1 MSGMGRREFVA
12 LLGGAAAAWPLAARA
27 QQAKMPVIGFLG
39 SGSPD
44 KDANRE
50 RAFRQGLAEAGY
62 EEGRNVAIEYR
73 WAESHYDR
81 LPALAAD
88 LILHR
93 VAAIVAGAVDAA
105 HVAKAATSTIPIVF
119 FMSGDPV
126 TEGLVASL
134 NQPGGNLTGVTSFAG
149 VLSSKRLELLRE
161 LVPTAGFVAV
171 LINPSNSNARFRLK
185 EVEDASLVLALKT
198 HVVNASN
205 QDDIDVTVA
214 SLVQRG
220 NGALLVVDDPLF
232 FSQRIKLVTLA
243 ARYRI
248 PTIYFQSEFVDAGG
262 LISYGTDYAELYRQI
277 GRYTGQILKGAKP
290 ADLPVVQPTRLEL
303 VINLKTAGELG
314 LTVPPSILLRAD
326 KVIE

>member
-1 MSGMGRREFVA
+1 MKRREFIT

-27 QQAKMPVIGFLG
+27 QQPAMPVVGFLDAG
-39 SGSPD
+39 S
-44 KDANRE
+44 AAARTQQVA
-50 RAFRQGLAEAGY
+50 AFRKGLAEAGFQ
-62 EEGRNVAIEYR
+62 EGPNIALEFR

-105 HVAKAATSTIPIVF
+105 HAAKAATSTVPIVF
-119 FMSGDPV
+119 LMSGDPV

-134 NQPGGNLTGVTSFAG
+134 NQPGGNLTGVTSFSG
-149 VLSSKRLELLRE
+149 VLSSKRLELLHE

-171 LINPSNSNARFRLK
+171 LINLSNSNAKFRLK
-185 EVEDASLVLALKT
+185 EIEDASLVLALQT
-198 HVVNASN
+198 HIVNASN
-205 QDDIDVTVA
+205 QDDIDATVA

-220 NGALLVVDDPLF
+220 DGALLVIDDPLF
-232 FSQRIKLVTLA
+232 LSQRIKLVTLA

-248 PTIYFQSEFVDAGG
+248 PTIYFTSEFVDAGG
-262 LISYGTDYAELYRQI
+262 LISYATDYAEMYRQI

>member
-1 MSGMGRREFVA
+1 LKRREFIS
-12 LLGGAAAAWPLAARA
+12 LLGGAAAAWPVAARA
-27 QQAKMPVIGFLG
+27 QQAAMPVIGFLG
-39 SGSPD
+39 TTSDGFAD
-44 KDANRE
+44 RVA
-50 RAFRQGLAEAGY
+50 AFREGLKEAGY
-62 EEGRNVAIEYR
+62 IEGQNVAIEYR
-73 WAESHYDR
+73 WAENHYDR

-105 HVAKAATSTIPIVF
+105 HAAKAATSTVPIVF
-119 FMSGDPV
+119 LMSGDPV

-134 NQPGGNLTGVTSFAG
+134 NQPGGNLTGVTSFSG
-149 VLSSKRLELLRE
+149 VLSSKRLELLHE
-161 LVPTAGFVAV
+161 LVPTASFVAV
-171 LINPSNSNARFRLK
+171 LINLSNSNAKFRLK
-185 EVEDASLVLALKT
+185 EIEDASLVLALQT
-198 HVVNASN
+198 HIVNASN
-205 QDDIDVTVA
+205 QDDIDATVA

-220 NGALLVVDDPLF
+220 DGALLVIDDPLF
-232 FSQRIKLVTLA
+232 LSQRIKLVTLA

-248 PTIYFQSEFVDAGG
+248 PTIYFTSEFVDAGG
-262 LISYGTDYAELYRQI
+262 LISYATDYAEMYRQI

>member
-1 MSGMGRREFVA
+1 M
-12 LLGGAAAAWPLAARA
+12 
-27 QQAKMPVIGFLG
+27 
-39 SGSPD
+39 
-44 KDANRE
+44 
-50 RAFRQGLAEAGY
+50 
-62 EEGRNVAIEYR
+62 
-73 WAESHYDR
+73 
-81 LPALAAD
+81 
-88 LILHR
+88 
-93 VAAIVAGAVDAA
+93 
-105 HVAKAATSTIPIVF
+105 
-119 FMSGDPV
+119 
-126 TEGLVASL
+126 
-134 NQPGGNLTGVTSFAG
+134 TSFAG

-248 PTIYFQSEFVDAGG
+248 PTIYFRSEFVAAGG
-262 LISYGTDYAELYRQI
+262 LISYGTDYAEMYRQI
-277 GRYTGQILKGAKP
+277 GRYTGQILKGANP
-290 ADLPVVQPTRLEL
+290 ADLPVVQPTKFEL
-303 VINLKTAGELG
+303 VINMQTARALG
-314 LTVPPSILLRAD
+314 LEIPPTLLARAD
-326 KVIE
+326 EVIE

>member
-1 MSGMGRREFVA
+1 MM
-12 LLGGAAAAWPLAARA
+12 LLGGAAATWPLAARA
-27 QQAKMPVIGFLG
+27 RQPALPIIGWLHG
-39 SGSPD
+39 ANPD
-44 KDANRE
+44 AYAPMTT
-50 RAFRQGLAEAGY
+50 AFRKTLSESGYSEAQ
-62 EEGRNVAIEYR
+62 NVKFEYR
-73 WAESHYDR
+73 WAEGRLER
-81 LPALAAD
+81 LPELAAD
-88 LILHR
+88 LVHR
-93 VAAIVAGAVDAA
+93 QVSVIFAGGGAEPALA
-105 HVAKAATSTIPIVF
+105 AKAATSTIPIVF

-134 NQPGGNLTGVTSFAG
+134 NQPGGNLTGVTSFSG

-171 LINPSNSNARFRLK
+171 LINPSNSNAGFRLK
-185 EVEDASLVLALKT
+185 EVEDASRVLALQT
-198 HVVNASN
+198 HIVNASN
-205 QDDIDVTVA
+205 QDDIDVTIA

-262 LISYGTDYAELYRQI
+262 LISYGTDNAEMYRQI

-303 VINLKTAGELG
+303 VINLKTAGQLG

>member
-1 MSGMGRREFVA
+1 LKRREFIS
-12 LLGGAAAAWPLAARA
+12 LLGGAAAAWPVAARA
-27 QQAKMPVIGFLG
+27 QQAAMPVIGFLG
-39 SGSPD
+39 TTSDGLAD
-44 KDANRE
+44 RVA
-50 RAFRQGLAEAGY
+50 AFREGLKEAGY
-62 EEGRNVAIEYR
+62 IEGQNVAIEYR
-73 WAESHYDR
+73 WAENHYDR

-105 HVAKAATSTIPIVF
+105 HAAKAATSTVPIVF
-119 FMSGDPV
+119 LMSGDPV

-134 NQPGGNLTGVTSFAG
+134 NQPGGNLTGVTSFSG
-149 VLSSKRLELLRE
+149 VLSSKRLELLHE

-171 LINPSNSNARFRLK
+171 LINLSNSNAKFRLK
-185 EVEDASLVLALKT
+185 EIEDASLVLALQT
-198 HVVNASN
+198 HIVNASN
-205 QDDIDVTVA
+205 QDDIDATVA

-220 NGALLVVDDPLF
+220 DGALLVIDDPLF
-232 FSQRIKLVTLA
+232 LSQRIKLVTLA

-248 PTIYFQSEFVDAGG
+248 PTIYFTSEFVDAGG
-262 LISYGTDYAELYRQI
+262 LISYATDYAEMYRQI

-303 VINLKTAGELG
+303 VIDLKTAGQLG

>member
-1 MSGMGRREFVA
+1 LKRREFIS
-12 LLGGAAAAWPLAARA
+12 LLGGAAAAWPVAARA
-27 QQAKMPVIGFLG
+27 QQAAMPVIGFLG
-39 SGSPD
+39 TTSDGFAD
-44 KDANRE
+44 RVA
-50 RAFRQGLAEAGY
+50 AFREGLKEAGY
-62 EEGRNVAIEYR
+62 IEGQNVMIEYR
-73 WAESHYDR
+73 WAENHYDR

-105 HVAKAATSTIPIVF
+105 HAAKAATSTVPIVF
-119 FMSGDPV
+119 LMSGDPV

-134 NQPGGNLTGVTSFAG
+134 NQPGGNLTGVTSFSG
-149 VLSSKRLELLRE
+149 VLSSKRLELLHE
-161 LVPTAGFVAV
+161 LVPTASFVAV
-171 LINPSNSNARFRLK
+171 LINLSNSNAKFRLK
-185 EVEDASLVLALKT
+185 EIEDASLVLALQT
-198 HVVNASN
+198 HIVNASN
-205 QDDIDVTVA
+205 QDDIDATVA

-220 NGALLVVDDPLF
+220 DGALLVIDDPLF
-232 FSQRIKLVTLA
+232 LSQRIKLVTLA

-248 PTIYFQSEFVDAGG
+248 PTIYFTSEFVDAGG
-262 LISYGTDYAELYRQI
+262 LISYATDYAEMYRQI

-303 VINLKTAGELG
+303 VINLKTAGQLG

>member
-1 MSGMGRREFVA
+1 MKRREFMT
-12 LLGGAAAAWPLAARA
+12 LIGGTAVAWPLAARA
-27 QQAKMPVIGFLG
+27 QQAVMPVIGFLG
-39 SGSPD
+39 TTSDGFAD
-44 KDANRE
+44 RVA
-50 RAFRQGLAEAGY
+50 AFREGLKEAGY
-62 EEGRNVAIEYR
+62 IEGQNVAIEYR
-73 WAESHYDR
+73 WAENHYDR

-105 HVAKAATSTIPIVF
+105 HAAKAATSTVPIVF
-119 FMSGDPV
+119 LMSGDPV

-134 NQPGGNLTGVTSFAG
+134 NQPGGNLTGVTSFSG
-149 VLSSKRLELLRE
+149 VLSSKRLELLHE
-161 LVPTAGFVAV
+161 LVPTAGSVAV
-171 LINPSNSNARFRLK
+171 LINLSNSNAKFRLK
-185 EVEDASLVLALKT
+185 EIEDASLVLAPQT
-198 HVVNASN
+198 HIVNASN
-205 QDDIDVTVA
+205 QDDIDATVA

-220 NGALLVVDDPLF
+220 DGALLVIDDPLF
-232 FSQRIKLVTLA
+232 LSQRIKLVTLA

-248 PTIYFQSEFVDAGG
+248 PTIYFTSEFVDAGG
-262 LISYGTDYAELYRQI
+262 LISYATDYAEMYRQI

-303 VINLKTAGELG
+303 VINLKTAGQLG

>member
-1 MSGMGRREFVA
+1 MKRREFIS
-12 LLGGAAAAWPLAARA
+12 LLGGAAAAWPVAARA
-27 QQAKMPVIGFLG
+27 QQAAMPVIGFLG
-39 SGSPD
+39 TTSDGFAD
-44 KDANRE
+44 RVA
-50 RAFRQGLAEAGY
+50 AFREGLKEAGY
-62 EEGRNVAIEYR
+62 IEGQNVMIEYR
-73 WAESHYDR
+73 WAENHYDR

-105 HVAKAATSTIPIVF
+105 HAAKAATSTVPIVF
-119 FMSGDPV
+119 LMSGDPV

-134 NQPGGNLTGVTSFAG
+134 NQPGGNLTGVTSFSG
-149 VLSSKRLELLRE
+149 VLSSKRLELLHE
-161 LVPTAGFVAV
+161 LVPTASFVAV
-171 LINPSNSNARFRLK
+171 LINLSNSNAKFRLK
-185 EVEDASLVLALKT
+185 EIEDASLVLALQT
-198 HVVNASN
+198 HIVNASN
-205 QDDIDVTVA
+205 QDDIDATVA

-220 NGALLVVDDPLF
+220 DGALLVIDDPLF
-232 FSQRIKLVTLA
+232 LSQRIKLVTLA

-248 PTIYFQSEFVDAGG
+248 PTIYFTSEFVDAGG
-262 LISYGTDYAELYRQI
+262 LISYATDYAEMYRQI

-303 VINLKTAGELG
+303 VINLKTAGQLG

>member
-1 MSGMGRREFVA
+1 MKRREFIT
-12 LLGGAAAAWPLAARA
+12 LLGGGAVAWPLGARA
-27 QQAKMPVIGFLG
+27 QQPAMPVIGYIGTG
-39 SGSPD
+39 S
-44 KDANRE
+44 RE
-50 RAFRQGLAEAGY
+50 SDAFRMPSFHRGLHETGY
-62 EEGRNVAIEYR
+62 VEGRNVTIEYR

-105 HVAKAATSTIPIVF
+105 HAAKAATSTIPIVF

-134 NQPGGNLTGVTSFAG
+134 NQPGGNLTGVTSFSG

-161 LVPTAGFVAV
+161 LVPTAAFVAV
-171 LINPSNSNARFRLK
+171 LINPSNSNARFRSK
-185 EVEDASLVLALKT
+185 EVEDASLVLALQT

-214 SLVQRG
+214 SLAQRG

-248 PTIYFQSEFVDAGG
+248 PTIYFRSEFVAAGG
-262 LISYGTDYAELYRQI
+262 LISYGTDYAEMYRQI
-277 GRYTGQILKGAKP
+277 GRYTGQILKGANP
-290 ADLPVVQPTRLEL
+290 ADLPVVQPTKFEL
-303 VINLKTAGELG
+303 VINMQTARALG
-314 LTVPPSILLRAD
+314 LDVPPSLLARAD
-326 KVIE
+326 EVIE

>member
-1 MSGMGRREFVA
+1 MRRREFIT
-12 LLGGAAAAWPLAARA
+12 LLGGAAAWPVAARA
-27 QQAKMPVIGFLG
+27 QQPAPALVGFLG
-39 SGSPD
+39 SDSPELYVD
-44 KDANRE
+44 RL
-50 RAFRQGLAEAGY
+50 RALRDGLKETGHV
-62 EEGRNVAIEYR
+62 EGQNLAIEYR

-105 HVAKAATSTIPIVF
+105 HAAKAATSTIPIVF

-134 NQPGGNLTGVTSFAG
+134 NQPGVNLTGVTSFAG
-149 VLSSKRLELLRE
+149 ALSSKRLELLRE

-232 FSQRIKLVTLA
+232 SSQRIKLVTLA

-248 PTIYFQSEFVDAGG
+248 PTIYFQSEFVAAGG
-262 LISYGTDYAELYRQI
+262 LISYGTDYAEMYRQI
-277 GRYTGQILKGAKP
+277 GRYTGQILKGANP
-290 ADLPVVQPTRLEL
+290 ADLPVVQPTKFEL
-303 VINLKTAGELG
+303 VINMQTARALG
-314 LTVPPSILLRAD
+314 LDVPPTLLARAD
-326 KVIE
+326 EVIE

>member
-1 MSGMGRREFVA
+1 M
-12 LLGGAAAAWPLAARA
+12 
-27 QQAKMPVIGFLG
+27 
-39 SGSPD
+39 
-44 KDANRE
+44 
-50 RAFRQGLAEAGY
+50 
-62 EEGRNVAIEYR
+62 
-73 WAESHYDR
+73 
-81 LPALAAD
+81 
-88 LILHR
+88 
-93 VAAIVAGAVDAA
+93 
-105 HVAKAATSTIPIVF
+105 
-119 FMSGDPV
+119 
-126 TEGLVASL
+126 
-134 NQPGGNLTGVTSFAG
+134 
-149 VLSSKRLELLRE
+149 
-161 LVPTAGFVAV
+161 VPTAGFVAV
-171 LINPSNSNARFRLK
+171 LINPSNSNAGFRLK
-185 EVEDASLVLALKT
+185 EVEDASRVLALQT

-232 FSQRIKLVTLA
+232 LSQRIKLVTLA

-262 LISYGTDYAELYRQI
+262 LISYGTDYAEMYRQI

>member
-1 MSGMGRREFVA
+1 MPSMRRREFVS
-12 LLGGAAAAWPLAARA
+12 LIGGAAAVWPLAAWA
-27 QQAKMPVIGFLG
+27 QQAAMPVVGFLS

-50 RAFRQGLAEAGY
+50 RALRQGLAEAGY

-105 HVAKAATSTIPIVF
+105 HAAKAATSTIPIVF

-232 FSQRIKLVTLA
+232 SSQRIKLVTLA

-248 PTIYFQSEFVDAGG
+248 PTIYFQSEFVAAGG
-262 LISYGTDYAELYRQI
+262 LISYGTDYAEMYRQV
-277 GRYTGQILKGAKP
+277 GTYTGQILKGAKP
-290 ADLPVVQPTRLEL
+290 ADLPVLQSTKFEF
-303 VINLKTAGELG
+303 VINLQTARALG
-314 LTVPPSILLRAD
+314 LEVPPSLLARAD
-326 KVIE
+326 EVIE

>member
-1 MSGMGRREFVA
+1 
-12 LLGGAAAAWPLAARA
+12 
-27 QQAKMPVIGFLG
+27 
-39 SGSPD
+39 
-44 KDANRE
+44 
-50 RAFRQGLAEAGY
+50 
-62 EEGRNVAIEYR
+62 
-73 WAESHYDR
+73 
-81 LPALAAD
+81 
-88 LILHR
+88 
-93 VAAIVAGAVDAA
+93 
-105 HVAKAATSTIPIVF
+105 
-119 FMSGDPV
+119 
-126 TEGLVASL
+126 
-134 NQPGGNLTGVTSFAG
+134 

-171 LINPSNSNARFRLK
+171 LINPSNSNAKFRLK
-185 EVEDASLVLALKT
+185 EVEDANRVLALQT

-205 QDDIDVTVA
+205 QDDIDVTVT

-232 FSQRIKLVTLA
+232 LSQRIKLVTLA

-248 PTIYFQSEFVDAGG
+248 PTIYFRSEFVDAGG
-262 LISYGTDYAELYRQI
+262 LISYATDYAEMYRQI

-303 VINLKTAGELG
+303 VINLRTAGELG